1 VCHVRLAIIMAENHT
16 VAKQR
21 RTVSPDGL
29 LQVFSTA
36 QYQSKLTLHIHSRK
50 SDSYTHDK
58 SQKTVASTLPA
69 DGATCSKFTHVCS
82 NKFFDMCNSNFYR
95 HPLWLL
101 SIALS
106 LPKVNVRQHLTTC
119 YLDITSFT
127 YTSTSCQ
134 WISAADTFCAH
145 QTHVTPQITKQD
157 LWCITTSNCHS
168 CAPMHLPR
176 IMTTNVT
183 AL

>member
-1 VCHVRLAIIMAENHT
+1 L
-16 VAKQR
+16 
-21 RTVSPDGL
+21 
-29 LQVFSTA
+29 
-36 QYQSKLTLHIHSRK
+36 
-50 SDSYTHDK
+50 
-58 SQKTVASTLPA
+58 
-69 DGATCSKFTHVCS
+69 
-82 NKFFDMCNSNFYR
+82 NKFFDTCNCNFYH

-106 LPKVNVRQHLTTC
+106 LPTVNIRHHLATC

-127 YTSTSCQ
+127 CTSTSCQ

-145 QTHVTPQITKQD
+145 QSHVTPQFTKQD
-157 LWCITTSNCHS
+157 QWQITTLNCHS
-168 CAPMHLPR
+168 CVPMRLPR